1 MVIIDTCILT
11 MEFRFQRDAKYPI
24 NNQFLSI
31 IRATGG
37 AITVYTLMEFLGQM
51 SFNVN
56 RSKLTRWR
64 SWLQDAYNLVI
75 IWPEARGIDADSFV
89 HTLIFEHPFERMCST
104 PPIPF
109 VDSLILD
116 LAEQV
121 EEAETLV
128 TWNTKDFAGKT
139 SLAVKTPEEYLTS
152 TETSPRRDE

>member
-1 MVIIDTCILT
+1 VVIIDTDILLT
-11 MEFRFQRDAKYPI
+11 EFRYQRDRKYHI
-24 NNQFLSI
+24 NKQFLSI
-31 IRATGG
+31 IRTTGG
-37 AITVYTLMEFLGQM
+37 ATTVYTLMEFLGSI

-56 RSKLTRWR
+56 SSRLAKWR
-64 SWLQDAYNLVI
+64 SWLRDAYNLVI

-104 PPIPF
+104 PIAF

-128 TWNTKDFAGKT
+128 TWNAKHFVGRT
-139 SLAVKTPEEYLTS
+139 SLVVKTPEEYLAS
-152 TETSPRRDE
+152 TGKVAS

>member
-1 MVIIDTCILT
+1 VVIIDTDILI
-11 MEFRFQRDAKYPI
+11 MEFRFQRDTKYPI

-31 IRATGG
+31 LRAAGG
-37 AITVYTLMEFLGQM
+37 AITVYTLMEFLGKM

-75 IWPEARGIDADSFV
+75 IWPEARGIEADSFV
-89 HTLIFEHPFERMCST
+89 HTLIFEHPFERTCGT
-104 PPIPF
+104 PIAF
-109 VDSLILD
+109 VDSLILY

-128 TWNTKDFAGKT
+128 TWNTKHFVGKT
-139 SLAVKTPEEYLTS
+139 SLAVQTPEEYLAS
-152 TETSPRRDE
+152 TETSLRHDE